1 MGKRRSYSEAERAE
15 RAAADAEIRDQAD
28 ALLSDPA
35 AVAALIAKLS
45 RCTAPKMLRYSLRN
59 CAMLEKQ
66 GEERGM
72 DVTDVENFRGWQMRG
87 RVVRRGERALR
98 IVAPRGT
105 EEAKKD
111 RDSDAHSETGWI
123 EPGTTSSTQSADG
136 DSGTETKT
144 RFRMTPVF
152 DISQTDGIEDL
163 DGDPVTVEP
172 VADPAAA
179 LAASLVE
186 QLERYG
192 YQVSTGD
199 TAAVDHAARAITT
212 GPGEQAQQLAQ
223 ALAAVLTLP
232 PAERPQHQP
241 TARGATRPESQP
253 ADPSRIRLELGKY
266 ADIHATIR
274 TDYATGRTFYT
285 VTGPRVSGTFT
296 VVPQRPAD
304 SDSVRVLGVEYGE
317 ENRPHSFD
325 SYHRNDRPTVNGID
339 LVGGSAGFSIDRIDD
354 IDGNR
359 LHCRRPLGPRH
370 DEDAPPRTKDR
381 AAALVR
387 AIFRH
392 YMTRDDLPEL
402 HRAAAAV
409 EARYLRAQQN
419 RSAAQLAE
427 QIAKLQAERDEHQ
440 ANADR
445 YDAIATDTEQLT
457 LI

>member
-15 RAAADAEIRDQAD
+15 RDAAIREQAD

-66 GEERGM
+66 GQERGM
-72 DVTDVENFRGWQMRG
+72 DVTDVENFKGWLMRG
-87 RVVRRGERALR
+87 RSVRAGERQLR

-105 EEAKKD
+105 EEVKNDKD
-111 RDSDAHSETGWI
+111 APA
-123 EPGTTSSTQSADG
+123 EPASTTRTDQAPEDEA
-136 DSGTETKT
+136 ETKT

-152 DISQTDGIEDL
+152 DISQTEGIEDF
-163 DGDPVTVEP
+163 DREPVTAEP

-192 YQVSTGD
+192 YQVTTGD
-199 TAAVDHAARAITT
+199 TAAVDHAARTITT
-212 GPGEQAQQLAQ
+212 GPAEQAEQLAQ

-232 PAERPQHQP
+232 PAERPQRQP
-241 TARGATRPESQP
+241 TAGPTRPADRPEPQP

-266 ADIHATIR
+266 ADVYATIR

-285 VTGPRVSGTFT
+285 VTGTRVSGTFT
-296 VVPQRPAD
+296 VVSQHPTARD
-304 SDSVRVLGVEYGE
+304 TVRVLSVDYGE

-325 SYHRNDRPTVNGID
+325 RYHRKDRPTINGID

-354 IDGNR
+354 IDGAR
-359 LHCRRPLGPRH
+359 LHCRRPVGPVH
-370 DEDAPPRTKDR
+370 DEDAPPRTKER
-381 AAALVR
+381 AAAVVR
-387 AIFRH
+387 AIFHH
-392 YMTRDDLPEL
+392 YMTRDDLPAL
-402 HRAAAAV
+402 HKAAAAI
-409 EARYLRAQQN
+409 EAQRLRREQN
-419 RSAAQLAE
+419 DSAAHLSRRIAE
-427 QIAKLQAERDEHQ
+427 LEAERDEHT
-440 ANADR
+440 AKAEH